1 MAATNTDRILKEM
14 FSRLLNIEIEVETGS
29 KLVPVIDGVLEKM
42 QSNVDLDTVQG
53 QNMMRALLCSMVVHG
68 WGMGM
73 HPHNTPGHN
82 QDGNPVEVKVSKDIL
97 MPLDDLRS
105 LRYVKKDDKGR
116 VKKALF
122 DLDQNERIRQ
132 NIDNILGEV
141 SRRWDK

>member
-14 FSRLLNIEIEVETGS
+14 FSRLLNIGIEPETGS

-53 QNMMRALLCSMVVHG
+53 QNMLRALLCSMVVHG

-73 HPHNTPGHN
+73 HPHNTPGRN
-82 QDGNPVEVKVSKDIL
+82 LDGNPVEVKVSKDIL
-97 MPLDDLRS
+97 LPLDDLRS
-105 LRYVKKDDKGR
+105 LRYIKKDDKGR

-132 NIDNILGEV
+132 NIDNILDEV

>member
-14 FSRLLNIEIEVETGS
+14 FSRLLNIGIEPERGS

-53 QNMMRALLCSMVVHG
+53 QNMLRALLCSMVVHG

-73 HPHNTPGHN
+73 HPHNTPGRN
-82 QDGNPVEVKVSKDIL
+82 LDGNPVEVKVSKDIL
-97 MPLDDLRS
+97 LPLDDLRS
-105 LRYVKKDDKGR
+105 LRYIKKDDKGR

-132 NIDNILGEV
+132 NIDNILDEV

>member
-14 FSRLLNIEIEVETGS
+14 FSRLLNIDIEPETGS

-53 QNMMRALLCSMVVHG
+53 QNMLRALLCSMVVHG

-132 NIDNILGEV
+132 NIDNILDEV